1 MPDDNYEIVNYT
13 FSLITQGKYRFLSL
27 TIPSDVLAKT
37 CFVTTRFDDPE
48 TGFQRRLDK
57 RRAQEIADYIDT
69 GLGTVPNALILSAQ
83 PESELVIKP
92 GRRALQFKCHP
103 KAFLVL
109 DGQHRVYGYRLA
121 KTELRVPVIVYQN
134 LTRKEETRLFIDI
147 NTKQRPVP
155 SELLLD
161 IKHLADL
168 ESDTESFKRELFD
181 AFHSEPESVLLGML
195 SPSERAK
202 GKISRTSFNSA
213 LSAIEDVISD
223 RTSDELF
230 PVFNAYLA
238 AMLRGMDA
246 IKASDAIATPNVFK
260 ALIAFFP
267 DVASKVKDRFSG
279 DYSTDNFYEV
289 VAPVFEKVGRA
300 KFSAVGKGYKT
311 LLDQLATALTK
322 SFSF

>member
-1 MPDDNYEIVNYT
+1 MPDENYEVVNYT
-13 FSLITQGKYRFLSL
+13 FSLIRQGRYRFLSL
-27 TIPSDVLAKT
+27 TIPSDVLADT
-37 CFVTTRFDDPE
+37 CFVTSRFDDPE
-48 TGFQRRLDK
+48 EGFQRRLDK

-69 GLGTVPNALILSAQ
+69 GFGTVPNALILSAQ
-83 PESELVIKP
+83 PEAELVIKQ
-92 GRRALQFKCHP
+92 GRRALQFRRHP

-121 KTELRVPVIVYQN
+121 QTELRVPVIIYQN

-168 ESDTESFKRELFD
+168 ESDNESLKRELFD
-181 AFHSEPESVLLGML
+181 AFHSEPESVLLGLL

-213 LSAIEDVISD
+213 LSLIEGVFNDKS
-223 RTSDELF
+223 SDELF
-230 PVFNAYLA
+230 PVFNAYLS
-238 AMLRGMDA
+238 AMLRGMNDA
-246 IKASDAIATPNVFK
+246 KCGNLIVSPNVFK

-267 DVASKVKDRFSG
+267 DVASKVKDRFNS
-279 DYSTDNFYEV
+279 DYSADNFYEV
-289 VAPVFEKVGRA
+289 VEPIFEKVGRA
-300 KFSAVGKGYKT
+300 KFSAAGKGYRT
-311 LLDQLATALTK
+311 LLDQLSSALTK
-322 SFSF
+322 SFTF